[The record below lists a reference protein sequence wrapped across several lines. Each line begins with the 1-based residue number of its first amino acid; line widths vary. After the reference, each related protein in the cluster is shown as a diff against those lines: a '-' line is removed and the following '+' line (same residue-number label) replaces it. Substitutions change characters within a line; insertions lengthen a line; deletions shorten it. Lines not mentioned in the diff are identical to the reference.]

1 MFNSLISIND
11 LSAEEVRQL
20 LSLAADLKKRPQDF
34 RNVLEGRMFGF
45 IFEKPSTRTW
55 VSFQSGIFSM
65 GGGVIYLGPEDIKL
79 GVREEVR
86 DVARV
91 LNRYLAGVVMRT
103 FSHWTITEFRD
114 YFEKPV
120 INGLSDK
127 EHPCQALADYMTIYE
142 KIPAEKD
149 PVLAFVGDGNNVL
162 NSLMLVA
169 AKLGAKIRYATPKKY
184 QPDPKIVKA
193 AQEIAQKTGAVIE
206 GFFDPA
212 EAVKDADAIYTDVWV
227 SMGEEA
233 MRKKKLKDFQ
243 GMQVNKEL
251 VAKAKKGALIM
262 HCLPAHRGEEITD
275 SVMESKNCIVF
286 DEAENR
292 LHIQKAVLLYLHQQ
306 GAIQ

>member
-11 LSAEEVRQL
+11 LTTEEIKGLFATAAEM
-20 LSLAADLKKRPQDF
+20 KKRPQDF

-55 VSFQSGIFSM
+55 VSFQAGIFSM

-142 KIPAEKD
+142 KVPAEKD

-162 NSLMLVA
+162 NSLLLVA
-169 AKLGAKIRYATPKKY
+169 AKLGAKVRYATPKKY

-193 AQEIAQKTGAVIE
+193 AKAIAAKTGAVIE
-206 GFFDPA
+206 GFLDPA
-212 EAVKDADAIYTDVWV
+212 EAVRDADAIYTDVWV

-233 MRKKKLKDFQ
+233 IRQKKLKDFK
-243 GMQVNKEL
+243 GFQVDKAL

-262 HCLPAHRGEEITD
+262 HCLPAHRGEEIAD
-275 SVMESKNCIVF
+275 SVIESKSAVVF

-292 LHIQKAVLLYLHQQ
+292 LHIQKAILLNLCQ
-306 GAIQ
+306 AAS

>member
-1 MFNSLISIND
+1 MLNSLISIQD
-11 LSAEEVRQL
+11 LRPEEIEKL
-20 LSLAADLKKRPQDF
+20 FELATELKQRPQDF
-34 RNVLEGRMFGF
+34 RNALEGRIFGF

-55 VSFQSGIFSM
+55 VSFQAGIFSM

-79 GVREEVR
+79 GIREEVR

-127 EHPCQALADYMTIYE
+127 EHPCQALADYMTLYE
-142 KIPAEKD
+142 KIPAGKD

-162 NSLMLVA
+162 HSLLLVA
-169 AKLGAKIRYATPKKY
+169 AKLGANIRYATPKKY
-184 QPDPKIVKA
+184 QPDPKIVRMARGIA
-193 AQEIAQKTGAVIE
+193 AKTGGVIQ
-206 GFFDPA
+206 GFWDPV
-212 EAVKDADAIYTDVWV
+212 EAVKNADAIYTDVWV

-233 MRKKKLKDFQ
+233 IRKKKLKDFQ
-243 GMQVNKEL
+243 GMQVNKDL
-251 VAKAKKGALIM
+251 VARAKKGALIM

-275 SVMESKNCIVF
+275 SVMESKNCVVF

-292 LHIQKAVLLYLHQQ
+292 LHIQKAILLYLCNQ
-306 GAIQ
+306 GVMQ